1 MSEEQAPA
9 GEDTPKQEPA
19 YTREQKIAITATMLS
34 HISSDL
40 GLIAKTLTEKDN
52 GHAYEISYED
62 VAILSN
68 KALRAKSSIA
78 ALARIFNAELP
89 EGQAADI
96 AASTTPAKT
105 TSDVILTDIQ
115 KAILGNKT
123 PINEAVV
130 SKSVHDGADGA

>member
-1 MSEEQAPA
+1 M
-9 GEDTPKQEPA
+9 
-19 YTREQKIAITATMLS
+19 
-34 HISSDL
+34 
-40 GLIAKTLTEKDN
+40 
-52 GHAYEISYED
+52 
-62 VAILSN
+62 AILSN